1 MTRVRSRGESEKK
14 EKEPIMVKLR
24 TDPVCEMEVDEERS
38 IKSEY
43 EGITYYFCSQ
53 ECKEEFDSDPEAY
66 V

>member
-1 MTRVRSRGESEKK
+1 
-14 EKEPIMVKLR
+14 MVKLR